1 MSESQSLCL
10 KTEVKERLSYLVSDL
25 ESAYPYSQEDIIKC
39 LRSSLDTDSYEQRI
53 RVETIALLTT
63 LRSELRFINSGGIID
78 IMVEALR
85 TAGQVKD

>member
-25 ESAYPYSQEDIIKC
+25 ESEYPHSQEDIIKC
-39 LRSSLDTDSYEQRI
+39 IRSSLDTDSYEKRI
-53 RVETIALLTT
+53 RVETVALLTT
-63 LRSELRFINSGGIID
+63 LQSELRFINPCGIID